1 MNKII
6 VVVGMCGVG
15 KTVACDYLESLGLE
29 RIYFGAITFEK
40 LQEAGLE
47 DSPENERMMRE
58 KMRAEGG
65 MGVFATLNLPKLEK
79 LVEKGNVV
87 VESLYSWDE
96 LKIVQ
101 DKFGEQVVTV
111 SIVADKELR
120 YSRLAKRDI
129 RPFTR
134 DEAIKRDITEIENI
148 AKAGPIAYADYYI
161 DNNQSLDD
169 CYRQLDEILKKR
181 EENDNHEY

>member
-15 KTVACDYLESLGLE
+15 KTVACDYLESLGLD

-40 LQEAGLE
+40 LQEEGL
-47 DSPENERMMRE
+47 DVNPDNERMMRE
-58 KMRAEGG
+58 RLRKEGG

-79 LVEKGNVV
+79 LVKKNNVV

-101 DKFGEQVVTV
+101 EKFKKQVITV
-111 SIVADKELR
+111 SVVADKELR
-120 YSRLAKRDI
+120 YSRLAKRDV
-129 RPFTR
+129 RPFSR
-134 DEAIKRDITEIENI
+134 DDAIKRDITEIENI
-148 AKAGPIAYADYYI
+148 AKAGPIAYADYFI
-161 DNNQSLDD
+161 DNNGTIEEFHQRIDD
-169 CYRQLDEILKKR
+169 LLEKVNN
-181 EENDNHEY
+181 E

>member
-40 LQEAGLE
+40 LQEEGLNVN
-47 DSPENERMMRE
+47 PENERMMRE
-58 KMRAEGG
+58 KLRKEGG
-65 MGVFATLNLPKLEK
+65 MGVFATLNLPKLDA
-79 LVEKGNVV
+79 LVQKGNVV

-101 DKFGEQVVTV
+101 ERFGSQVITV
-111 SIVADKELR
+111 SVVADKELR
-120 YSRLAKRDI
+120 YDRLAKRDI
-129 RPFTR
+129 RPFSR
-134 DEAIKRDITEIENI
+134 EDAIKRDITEIENI
-148 AKAGPIAYADYYI
+148 AKAGPIAYADYFI
-161 DNNQSLDD
+161 DNNGTILEFHQRLDD
-169 CYRQLDEILKKR
+169 LLEKI
-181 EENDNHEY
+181 N

>member
-15 KTVACDYLESLGLE
+15 KTVACDYLESLGLD

-40 LQEAGLE
+40 LQEEGL
-47 DSPENERMMRE
+47 DVNPDNERMMRE
-58 KMRAEGG
+58 RLRKEGG

-79 LVEKGNVV
+79 LVKKNNVV

-101 DKFGEQVVTV
+101 ENFKEQVITV

-120 YSRLAKRDI
+120 YSRLAKRDV
-129 RPFTR
+129 RPFSKE
-134 DEAIKRDITEIENI
+134 DAIKRDITEIENI
-148 AKAGPIAYADYYI
+148 AKAGPIAYADYFI
-161 DNNQSLDD
+161 DNNGTIEEFHQRIDD
-169 CYRQLDEILKKR
+169 LLEKVNN
-181 EENDNHEY
+181 E

>member
-15 KTVACDYLESLGLE
+15 KTVACDYLESLGLD

-40 LQEAGLE
+40 LQEEGLE
-47 DSPENERMMRE
+47 TNPDNERMMRE
-58 KMRAEGG
+58 RLRKEGG
-65 MGVFATLNLPKLEK
+65 MGVYATLNLPKLEK
-79 LVEKGNVV
+79 LVKKNNVV

-101 DKFGEQVVTV
+101 EKFKEQVITV

-120 YSRLAKRDI
+120 YSRLAKRDV
-129 RPFTR
+129 RPFSR
-134 DEAIKRDITEIENI
+134 DDAIKRDITEIENI
-148 AKAGPIAYADYYI
+148 AKAGPIAYADYFI
-161 DNNQSLDD
+161 DNNGTIEEFHQRIDD
-169 CYRQLDEILKKR
+169 LLEKVNN
-181 EENDNHEY
+181 E

>member
-15 KTVACDYLESLGLE
+15 KTVACDYLESLGLD

-40 LQEAGLE
+40 LQEEGL
-47 DSPENERMMRE
+47 DVNPDNERMMRE
-58 KMRAEGG
+58 RLRKEGG

-79 LVEKGNVV
+79 LVKKNNVV

-101 DKFGEQVVTV
+101 EKFKKQVITV

-120 YSRLAKRDI
+120 YSRLAKRDV
-129 RPFTR
+129 RPFSR
-134 DEAIKRDITEIENI
+134 DDAIKRDITEIENI
-148 AKAGPIAYADYYI
+148 AKAGPIAYADYFI
-161 DNNQSLDD
+161 DNNGTIEEFHQRIDD
-169 CYRQLDEILKKR
+169 LLEKVNN
-181 EENDNHEY
+181 E